1 MKVSRVLIARNLNN
15 LNNNPSPIKEIQFYK
30 VKFNFFF
37 IENSNKN
44 EILIKRTNGKLKV
57 MQ

>member
-1 MKVSRVLIARNLNN
+1 MKVSRVLIARN